1 MHDGGKKAIL
11 AAFSANLGIAIMKFV
26 AFIFTGAAS
35 LLAESLHSL
44 ADTGNQALL
53 LLGSKRASKLPTS
66 EHPFGF
72 GSERYF
78 WSFVVALVLF
88 SMGGLFALYEGL
100 SKLFSTS
107 HELESPIWGFVVL
120 SIAIVLEGFSLRT
133 AMTESKRVKGNKSYW
148 QFIKQAKLP
157 ELPVVLLEDVGA
169 LCGLVFALLGLSV
182 ATITGDSRFDSMG
195 SIAVGLLLIV
205 IAYIL
210 AVEMKSLLIGEAV
223 DSIDMNNIRAAILD
237 GSEAKSIIHIRTMHL
252 GPEDILLG
260 VKIESG
266 ANNLREVT
274 NDINTIESRIRAIL
288 PSVKTIYIEPDILKN
303 KDI

>member
-1 MHDGGKKAIL
+1 
-11 AAFSANLGIAIMKFV
+11 
-26 AFIFTGAAS
+26 
-35 LLAESLHSL
+35 
-44 ADTGNQALL
+44 
-53 LLGSKRASKLPTS
+53 
-66 EHPFGF
+66 
-72 GSERYF
+72 
-78 WSFVVALVLF
+78 
-88 SMGGLFALYEGL
+88 
-100 SKLFSTS
+100 
-107 HELESPIWGFVVL
+107 
-120 SIAIVLEGFSLRT
+120 
-133 AMTESKRVKGNKSYW
+133 
-148 QFIKQAKLP
+148 
-157 ELPVVLLEDVGA
+157 
-169 LCGLVFALLGLSV
+169 
-182 ATITGDSRFDSMG
+182 MG

>member
-1 MHDGGKKAIL
+1 
-11 AAFSANLGIAIMKFV
+11 
-26 AFIFTGAAS
+26 
-35 LLAESLHSL
+35 
-44 ADTGNQALL
+44 
-53 LLGSKRASKLPTS
+53 
-66 EHPFGF
+66 
-72 GSERYF
+72 
-78 WSFVVALVLF
+78 
-88 SMGGLFALYEGL
+88 
-100 SKLFSTS
+100 
-107 HELESPIWGFVVL
+107 
-120 SIAIVLEGFSLRT
+120 
-133 AMTESKRVKGNKSYW
+133 MTESKRVKGNKSYW

-157 ELPVVLLEDVGA
+157 ELPAVLLEDVGA

-274 NDINTIESRIRAIL
+274 NDINTIESRIGQNYLHRARYF
-288 PSVKTIYIEPDILKN
+288 KE
-303 KDI
+303 